1 MGVMKKTQNS
11 KKKDQYTVVLEDIR
25 DQFRIFGDLQMGM
38 NEKLDSHTEMIGSL
52 MEDMAIIKTDIEFI
66 KGDLKKKVDWDHF
79 SALERRVILLER
91 HRGH

>member
-1 MGVMKKTQNS
+1 MSKLKKSN
-11 KKKDQYTVVLEDIR
+11 KKDQYTVVLEDINS
-25 DQFRIFGDLQMGM
+25 QFKIFGDLQMGM

-79 SALERRVILLER
+79 SALERRVVILER
-91 HRGH
+91 RRR